1 MSRTNASWERRRAAT
16 EWHFAGVASRYQ
28 SLRDTDHDAVLLILD
43 RLSDRPLLGVDVGAG
58 TGRYTRLLQQ
68 ALPDRS
74 SLIAADLSH
83 AMLCALGAE
92 AEAGGMVLRCAAE
105 QLPVA
110 DRSVDFVTTFNAVH
124 HFDLDRFAHEVA
136 RVLAPRGD
144 LFVYTRTP
152 EQNAASIWGRAF
164 PGFTSHENRLHDEA
178 TLERAF
184 GHLGT
189 VETTMFSFARRATPA
204 QLAERV
210 WGGAYSTFR
219 CYEPGELQ
227 QALDCFLQQLD
238 GHDVQWHDQNLLVHV
253 RRHG

>member
-1 MSRTNASWERRRAAT
+1 M
-16 EWHFAGVASRYQ
+16 
-28 SLRDTDHDAVLLILD
+28 LLILD
-43 RLSDRPLLGVDVGAG
+43 RLPNRPLLGVDVGAG

-92 AEAGGMVLRCAAE
+92 AEAGGTVLRCAAE

-136 RVLAPRGD
+136 RVLRPRGD

-152 EQNAASIWGRAF
+152 EQNAPSIWVAHSPVSPLTRTACTTRRRSDG
-164 PGFTSHENRLHDEA
+164 P
-178 TLERAF
+178 F

-204 QLAERV
+204 RLAERV

-219 CYEPGELQ
+219 CYEPGELL
-227 QALDCFLQQLD
+227 QALDRFLQQLD